1 MIEPPFDIQQKHNRY
16 VISLQDK
23 EISSRYLIKA
33 RLPQTSFSRSSNPVI
48 KNLKENKLVRP
59 FSFSDNTGSYH
70 SEAIDVERGTNRVID
85 ASGEIQSDF
94 YCYGIPVEGV
104 DWLTAAV
111 ARPYTDPW
119 NLRQADKIAQL
130 ILTDK

>member
-1 MIEPPFDIQQKHNRY
+1 M
-16 VISLQDK
+16 
-23 EISSRYLIKA
+23 
-33 RLPQTSFSRSSNPVI
+33 
-48 KNLKENKLVRP
+48 KENKLVRP
-59 FSFSDNTGSYH
+59 FRFSDNTGKLSFRSYGLL
-70 SEAIDVERGTNRVID
+70 SEVTNRVID
-85 ASGEIQSDF
+85 ASGKIQSGF

-104 DWLTAAV
+104 DWLTAAA

>member
-23 EISSRYLIKA
+23 EISRAASRGISENSSKVMPSVSRFIIEAPNMEVL
-33 RLPQTSFSRSSNPVI
+33 LSSFASSFDKV
-48 KNLKENKLVRP
+48 
-59 FSFSDNTGSYH
+59 FH

-94 YCYGIPVEGV
+94 YC
-104 DWLTAAV
+104 
-111 ARPYTDPW
+111 R
-119 NLRQADKIAQL
+119 
-130 ILTDK
+130 

>member
-1 MIEPPFDIQQKHNRY
+1 M
-16 VISLQDK
+16 
-23 EISSRYLIKA
+23 
-33 RLPQTSFSRSSNPVI
+33 
-48 KNLKENKLVRP
+48 
-59 FSFSDNTGSYH
+59 
-70 SEAIDVERGTNRVID
+70 ID
-85 ASGEIQSDF
+85 ASGKIQSGF

-104 DWLTAAV
+104 DWLTAAA